1 LVQTGNSYISK
12 SQLLHQQQFSAG
24 ELLAKKKGER
34 YKCDECGL
42 VVLVEDICGCED
54 CDVICCGAPMK
65 QFKEKSASKAK
76 PKPKAKAAK
85 PKK

>member
-1 LVQTGNSYISK
+1 VIFLV
-12 SQLLHQQQFSAG
+12 
-24 ELLAKKKGER
+24 KKKGER

-42 VVLVEDICGCED
+42 VVLVEDVCGCED

-65 QFKEKSASKAK
+65 QVKAKESAPKAKAK

-85 PKK
+85 SK